1 MYCSDIA
8 SNNCTNK
15 QYLFLCQALNKKP
28 PYGGY
33 VIGERQTKLDADYPS
48 SAPVCQ
54 FRCYLSLLAFHALTI
69 PHNRHGESL
78 SGHKPKITAPIR
90 PNRTRQPSSRYPL
103 FFSLP
108 LAQAPRC
115 CAPRKHKGEFKNW
128 VKKTSRTPMG

>member
-1 MYCSDIA
+1 MDTVEQLDGTYFYKGFANLSA
-8 SNNCTNK
+8 HEL
-15 QYLFLCQALNKKP
+15 LFWII
-28 PYGGY
+28 
-33 VIGERQTKLDADYPS
+33 IGERQTKLDADYPS

-69 PHNRHGESL
+69 PHNRHDESL

-115 CAPRKHKGEFKNW
+115 CAPRMHKGEFKNW